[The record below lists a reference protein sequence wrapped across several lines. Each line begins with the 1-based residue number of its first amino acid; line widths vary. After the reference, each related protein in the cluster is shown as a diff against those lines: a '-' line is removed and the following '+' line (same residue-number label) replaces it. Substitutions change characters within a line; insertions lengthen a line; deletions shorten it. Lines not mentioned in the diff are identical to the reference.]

1 MNTPNE
7 PPWLLWSRKLQ
18 AIAQS
23 GLAFTQDPYDR
34 ERYEMLRA
42 LAAEIVAEHCDAS
55 VGEIATLFASERGYA
70 TPKLDVRGA
79 VFHENRLLLVRETV
93 DGGRWTLPGGW
104 ADVNESPTEC
114 VVKEVLEET
123 GYDVRVRKLAAVWD
137 RARHAHTPH
146 YVFHIWKLF
155 FVCDVVGGGARD
167 SLESSEPSFFGR
179 DELPADLSVGRVLPW
194 QLDRMFEHAGDP
206 NLRTDYD

>member
-1 MNTPNE
+1 METPNE
-7 PPWLLWSRKLQ
+7 PGWLLWSRKLQ
-18 AIAQS
+18 AIAQN

-34 ERYEMLRA
+34 ERYEALRA
-42 LAAEIVAEHCDAS
+42 LAAEIVAKHSEAS
-55 VGEIATLFASERGYA
+55 AGEIELLFAGERGYA

-104 ADVNESPTEC
+104 ADVNESPVEC
-114 VVKEVLEET
+114 VVKEVREET

-146 YVFHIWKLF
+146 YVFHIWKMF
-155 FVCDVVGGGARD
+155 FVCDVVGGRASG
-167 SLESSEPSFFGR
+167 SLESSEPCFFGR
-179 DELPADLSVGRVLPW
+179 DELPSDLSVSRVLPW
-194 QLDRMFEHAGDP
+194 QLSRMFDHASDP
-206 NLRTDYD
+206 DLRTDYD